1 MFDGMRALGKG
12 FWTVLRHAAQPPI
25 TFSYPEVKRRLP
37 AAFRS
42 RHRLFRH
49 EDGLERCIAPPPV
62 RRVLFTYAA
71 PITRPLLRC
80 RLASGSP
87 RCTRS
92 T

>member
-37 AAFRS
+37 AAFRG

-49 EDGLERCIAPPPV
+49 EDGLERCIAY
-62 RRVLFTYAA
+62 F
-71 PITRPLLRC
+71 
-80 RLASGSP
+80 SGS
-87 RCTRS
+87 S
-92 T
+92 SISLV